1 MLGAPGWS
9 SRSGR
14 EGGVSNGSRTAAA
27 PLGGAR
33 EAAARIRA
41 LPLHAPVTPA
51 RLRPRVTS
59 RSGDSP
65 PPPRLS
71 PAPSQPI
78 GRQRTSRQDSS
89 PPRLLPRAVRTELY
103 SPPPP
108 ASYFSNRGSGSRFQA
123 PPPACPAFF
132 LGPSHLCL
140 TNMRPRPRPTLP
152 REAPPLDLADQ

>member
-65 PPPRLS
+65 PP
-71 PAPSQPI
+71 A
-78 GRQRTSRQDSS
+78 
-89 PPRLLPRAVRTELY
+89 
-103 SPPPP
+103 
-108 ASYFSNRGSGSRFQA
+108 
-123 PPPACPAFF
+123 
-132 LGPSHLCL
+132 
-140 TNMRPRPRPTLP
+140 PTLACSVSAN
-152 REAPPLDLADQ
+152 REAAHEPAGL